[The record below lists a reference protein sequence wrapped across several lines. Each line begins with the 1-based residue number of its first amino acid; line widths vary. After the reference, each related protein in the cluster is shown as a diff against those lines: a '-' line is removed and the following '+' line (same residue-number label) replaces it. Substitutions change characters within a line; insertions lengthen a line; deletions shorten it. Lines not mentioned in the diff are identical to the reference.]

1 MSTREILIANTKTQK
16 KSKLESNATTL
27 GELKEEMRNSGIDYD
42 GMTFTEGISKTQL
55 LSDDTQLPQNVMYH
69 GQPTN
74 HLVIL
79 LTNTKKNIA
88 SGAMSRKEVY
98 QAIKD
103 YDLQDAVKEEFGRNY
118 TQIPTSDLEVFIN
131 NNVDSSDEDEVE
143 TEDIDEEEEDD
154 EEINDY
160 DEEGSSYSLEDIII
174 DARITS
180 VSDSLYVH
188 IAQLALNKEMT
199 VKDVEDLQDSLNIII
214 NAMQDEEK
222 ETEIKSEPISTSDGL
237 IDDKDIDN
245 MLKSL

>member
-143 TEDIDEEEEDD
+143 TEDIDEE
-154 EEINDY
+154 
-160 DEEGSSYSLEDIII
+160 GSSYSLEDIII

-188 IAQLALNKEMT
+188 IAQLALSKEMT

>member
-88 SGAMSRKEVY
+88 SGAMSRKEAY

-237 IDDKDIDN
+237 IDDKDIDD

>member
-16 KSKLESNATTL
+16 NSKLESNATTL
-27 GELKEEMRNSGIDYD
+27 GELKTELRNAGIDYD

-88 SGAMSRKEVY
+88 SGAMSRKEAY

-103 YDLQDAVKEEFGRNY
+103 NDLQDAVKEEFGRNY
-118 TQIPTSDLEVFIN
+118 TQVPTSDLEVFIN
-131 NNVDSSDEDEVE
+131 NNVDSPKKEEIE
-143 TEDIDEEEEDD
+143 AEDIDEEEGKT

-160 DEEGSSYSLEDIII
+160 DKDSTYSLEDIII

-188 IAQLALNKEMT
+188 IAQLALNKAIT
-199 VKDVEDLQDSLNIII
+199 IKDVMDLQDSLNIII

-222 ETEIKSEPISTSDGL
+222 EHKVKSEPISTSDGL
-237 IDDKDIDN
+237 IDDEDIDD